1 MRDGKA
7 NALIIWLPSFRDLY
21 IRGVGHLLLD
31 RRQNRTLYSENGIIF
46 CSRITV
52 LEEYQTK
59 VFTLLLLNMSLERK
73 RRLMNFIELMLAE
86 SLQNRNPQLDLEGAD
101 RKVLR
106 IACEDLLNFLKVY
119 WKLIGQE
126 IVEIEL
132 TEKIRQYYQENPE
145 ELREFVNLWTGMWMR
160 KWSERVKLLLAQEN
174 PERWKEANA
183 RLAKAESTWRR
194 LQNRNEIE
202 DMIIN
207 ALVKNGEIC
216 GTYILAENL
225 LKNELVSYTDGK
237 IFTKEELLALTNK
250 AIKKAKQLSQSK
262 GPLIFVKVDRK
273 FFQFIK

>member
-1 MRDGKA
+1 M
-7 NALIIWLPSFRDLY
+7 N
-21 IRGVGHLLLD
+21 
-31 RRQNRTLYSENGIIF
+31 
-46 CSRITV
+46 
-52 LEEYQTK
+52 
-59 VFTLLLLNMSLERK
+59 LERK
-73 RRLMNFIELMLAE
+73 RRPMNFIEQMLAE
-86 SLQNRNPQLDLEGAD
+86 SLQNKNPQLDLEGTD
-101 RKVLR
+101 KKVLR
-106 IACEDLLNFLKVY
+106 IACEDILNFLKVY

-132 TEKIRQYYQENPE
+132 TEKIRQYYEENPE
-145 ELREFVNLWTGMWMR
+145 ELIEFVNLWTGMWIR
-160 KWSERVKLLLAQEN
+160 KWGERVKLLLAQEN
-174 PERWKEANA
+174 SERWKEANA
-183 RLAKAESTWRR
+183 RLAKVESTWRR

-207 ALVKNGEIC
+207 ALIKNGEIC

-237 IFTKEELLALTNK
+237 IFTKEELLTLTNK